1 VESPAALIAETEAI
15 LAEEVERFGTEFV
28 GERRAD
34 GRSLDRRSPDGERAG
49 ERPAG
54 GSLVDGLLAD
64 GLLGSRP
71 FADGLLGDGLLA
83 NGGYTAGKRARGRSG
98 GRGGRAGRETDRW
111 GVPTDGGPTARSLRD
126 RGAQLLAESAEIDRG
141 DRGDPVHPAYARIVE
156 EIAADEARILRLLAT
171 EGPQPSVDVRDGG
184 LVPLTT
190 DLIAAGLSMIG
201 NEAGCR
207 REERTSAYLNNL
219 QRLGLVWFSEEPVAE
234 LKRYQ
239 VVEAQPDVL
248 EARERARRP
257 KIDRRSVHLTPFGV
271 DFCRVCLP
279 VEVIADGAMGA
290 YESPDDGESPGDGD
304 GPSRDG

>member
-1 VESPAALIAETEAI
+1 MARAAARAESPGELVAETEAI
-15 LAEEVERFGTEFV
+15 LAEEVERFGTALAR
-28 GERRAD
+28 ERRAD
-34 GRSLDRRSPDGERAG
+34 GRSPDGERAG
-49 ERPAG
+49 ERPAD
-54 GSLVDGLLAD
+54 GSL
-64 GLLGSRP
+64 
-71 FADGLLGDGLLA
+71 ADGLLGDGLLA
-83 NGGYTAGKRARGRSG
+83 NGGPTAGEHTRGRSG
-98 GRGGRAGRETDRW
+98 GRGRRAGRETDRW

-126 RGAQLLAESAEIDRG
+126 RGARLLAESAETDRG
-141 DRGDPVHPAYARIVE
+141 DRGEPVHPAYARIVE

-201 NEAGCR
+201 NRAGCR

-290 YESPDDGESPGDGD
+290 YELPDDGESPGDGD